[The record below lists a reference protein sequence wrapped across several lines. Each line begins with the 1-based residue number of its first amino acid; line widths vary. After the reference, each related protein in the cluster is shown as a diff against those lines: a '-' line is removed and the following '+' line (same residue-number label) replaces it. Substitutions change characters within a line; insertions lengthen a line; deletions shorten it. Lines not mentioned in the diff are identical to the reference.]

1 MATSPEAV
9 RTQLAVVTTAATADL
24 TDIAATVAPER
35 RATVMLESLPLI
47 VPPYYDAAGLLAVDW
62 YGELRDESQPSTSYA
77 PNVIGDPATDWI
89 ERAAT
94 TFARDLNGADLE
106 HEMQQMVDEV
116 ARLAAKEV
124 ARGFRDSVLGNARID
139 QEAVGWSRVARGA
152 ACKFCLML
160 SGRGAVYRSQS
171 SAIFAA
177 HKGCNCAARPE
188 FRNGDHGPEA
198 SAIQYLAS
206 SKRAKSD
213 AAQEQRNARLRDYLN
228 ENFPDAP
235 G

>member
-9 RTQLAVVTTAATADL
+9 RAELAVVTAAATADL
-24 TDIAATVAPER
+24 AAIASEVPPER
-35 RATVMLESLPLI
+35 RATALLESLPI
-47 VPPYYDAAGLLAVDW
+47 VVPSYYDAAGLLAVDW
-62 YGELRDESQPSTSYA
+62 YGELRDESRPATSYT
-77 PNVIGDPATDWI
+77 PGVIGDPSTDWI
-89 ERAAT
+89 EREAVK
-94 TFARDLNGADLE
+94 FRRDLSGDDLE
-106 HEMQQMVDEV
+106 REMQQMVDEV
-116 ARLAAKEV
+116 ARLAEKEV
-124 ARGFRDSVLGNARID
+124 ARGFRDSVLGNTRID
-139 QEAVGWSRVARGA
+139 QESVGWSRVARGA

-160 SGRGAVYRSQS
+160 SGRGAVYRSES

-177 HKGCNCAARPE
+177 HKSCNCAARPE

-213 AAQEQRNARLRDYLN
+213 VVQEQRNARLRDYLN